1 MLTKQGGSF
10 LFRKLNSPRHPAD
23 KNQNPNSKVEAN
35 SSLPLDVDQ
44 AITEVQSAMG
54 NSSDLQV
61 HRFQAFTGDTGC
73 ALVYL
78 KSFVDIEQLN
88 KSVLSPL
95 LQLAVPSFARFC
107 LRLFRDDSR
116 SNVPLSTSD

>member
-1 MLTKQGGSF
+1 
-10 LFRKLNSPRHPAD
+10 
-23 KNQNPNSKVEAN
+23 VN

-78 KSFVDIEQLN
+78 KSFVDLEQLN

-95 LQLAVPSFARFC
+95 LQLAVPPKDMQNLAKV
-107 LRLFRDDSR
+107 LPYAGTQEITLLQE
-116 SNVPLSTSD
+116 LS